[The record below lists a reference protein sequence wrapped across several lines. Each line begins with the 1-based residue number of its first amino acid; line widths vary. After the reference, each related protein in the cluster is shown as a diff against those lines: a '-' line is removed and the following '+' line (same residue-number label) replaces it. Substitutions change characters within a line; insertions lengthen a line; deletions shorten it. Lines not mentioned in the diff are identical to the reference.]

1 MTPCTR
7 ECRPYVFYAPLCA
20 LCGSKITNQKSLITN
35 QLFYLSPDSYPS
47 MTELIILS
55 IAALAT
61 SLLTFFS
68 GFGLGTILMPV
79 FAVFFPVDLAIAL
92 TGVVHFLNNLFKLS
106 LVGLKADRQTVIR
119 FGIPALIAAFLGAYV
134 LVQVSDLDPLY
145 VYSIGTKT
153 YTITPVKLIIAVL
166 LIFFALMEV
175 IPRFKNLQFSKDKL
189 IIGGLLSGFFGGLSG
204 HQGALRSA
212 FLIKSNLSKEAFI
225 ATGIVIACM
234 VDFSR
239 LGVYYASF
247 SKGFLRENLP
257 LIVAAT
263 LSAFAGAYVGS
274 RLLKKVTMRVV
285 QVIVTLMLVVLSVG
299 LGLGMV

>member
-1 MTPCTR
+1 
-7 ECRPYVFYAPLCA
+7 
-20 LCGSKITNQKSLITN
+20 
-35 QLFYLSPDSYPS
+35 

-247 SKGFLRENLP
+247 SRGFLRENLP

-263 LSAFAGAYVGS
+263 LSAFAGAYLGS
-274 RLLKKVTMRVV
+274 KLLKKVTMRVV
-285 QVIVTLMLVVLSVG
+285 QIVVTVMLVVLSVG